1 MGGGGRQWINNR
13 GDIYLALEDTSMVL
27 KKLKSVV
34 FIPGTVLARQEC
46 VICRE
51 RKTKKGGSGYET
63 YERCE
68 TINGAEILIAHAHSG
83 TDEYVSVELQDLTIA
98 DILAKEFMYH
108 RSCYRNICR
117 IEKPVVNPEEI
128 QEKTSA

>member
-1 MGGGGRQWINNR
+1 
-13 GDIYLALEDTSMVL
+13 MVL
-27 KKLKSVV
+27 KRVKPVV
-34 FIPGTVLARQEC
+34 FIPSTVLARQEC